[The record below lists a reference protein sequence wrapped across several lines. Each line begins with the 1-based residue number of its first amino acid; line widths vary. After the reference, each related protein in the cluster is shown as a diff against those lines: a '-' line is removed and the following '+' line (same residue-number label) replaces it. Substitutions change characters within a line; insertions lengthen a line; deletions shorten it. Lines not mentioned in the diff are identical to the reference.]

1 MLRRK
6 EEFMPRISLIFWIV
20 LWVAAM
26 ASVPVMAGQPTLQPA
41 QSALEWFNAPPDKS
55 AVDVNEGNLVFLKK
69 PPAKP
74 AHHHHNAITLNRQ
87 TLANGWAALSQC
99 HENLDQVGSAQILF
113 NPKRTRKLAIASYSG
128 IGKAW
133 VENSSVQMK
142 NIGPGA
148 KLCITAQS
156 RVLYGNGDGTYT
168 LKNGPF
174 MRKFLDGFY
183 PLHLSMQVK
192 YDNVGLRFLRTSPPP
207 QEGFV
212 VQQQN
217 REVNLD
223 TWFEGKLITEIHF
236 VATSAP

>member
-1 MLRRK
+1 
-6 EEFMPRISLIFWIV
+6 MPSIPIVRIV
-20 LWVAAM
+20 LWIAITVSAPAL
-26 ASVPVMAGQPTLQPA
+26 ADQPTRQPD

-55 AVDVNEGNLVFLKK
+55 AADVNEGNLVFLKK

-87 TLANGWAALSQC
+87 TLDNGWAALVQC

-113 NPKRTRKLAIASYSG
+113 NAKRTRKLAIASYSN
-128 IGKAW
+128 IGRAW

-148 KLCITAQS
+148 KLCVTAQS
-156 RVLYGNGDGTYT
+156 RVLYVNGDGTYT
-168 LKNGPF
+168 LRNGPF

-192 YDNVGLRFLRTSPPP
+192 YDNVGLRFLRTLPLP

-217 REVNLD
+217 HEVNLD

-236 VATSAP
+236 VGTSAP